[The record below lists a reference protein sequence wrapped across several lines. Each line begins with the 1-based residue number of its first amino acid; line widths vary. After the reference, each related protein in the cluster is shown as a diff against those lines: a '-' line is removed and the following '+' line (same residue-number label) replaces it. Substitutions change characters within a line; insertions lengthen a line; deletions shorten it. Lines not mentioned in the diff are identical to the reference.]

1 LISANGGTLHQLMP
15 EERTELDPGW
25 SADGNKLVFADIGA
39 KTIHLL
45 DLRTGQVSMLPDS
58 EGMHAP
64 RWSPDGR
71 YIATI
76 PAEARDKMWLFD
88 FTTQKWTILAQQQA
102 LWPRWSGDGK
112 SIYFSSARDNDL
124 SLVRIGDRKIER
136 LASLKDF
143 RLAPGVFGAWVG
155 WTPDDQPLMLRD
167 VGTQD
172 IYALEWQT
180 P

>member
-1 LISANGGTLHQLMP
+1 
-15 EERTELDPGW
+15 
-25 SADGNKLVFADIGA
+25 
-39 KTIHLL
+39 
-45 DLRTGQVSMLPDS
+45 MLPGS

-76 PAEARDKMWLFD
+76 PAEARDKLRLFD
-88 FTTQKWTILAQQQA
+88 CTTQKWTVLARQQA

-112 SIYFSSARDNDL
+112 SIYFSSARDNDM
-124 SLVRIGDRKIER
+124 SRVRIVDRKIER
-136 LASLKDF
+136 LASIKDF
-143 RLAPGVFGAWVG
+143 RMAPGIFGAWLG

-172 IYALEWQT
+172 IYALEWQI

>member
-1 LISANGGTLHQLMP
+1 MDS
-15 EERTELDPGW
+15 E
-25 SADGNKLVFADIGA
+25 A
-39 KTIHLL
+39 KMIRLL
-45 DLRTGQVSMLPDS
+45 DLQTGHVSALPGS
-58 EGMHAP
+58 EGRGSP

-71 YIATI
+71 YIAAI
-76 PAEARDKMWLFD
+76 PAEAQDKLLLFD
-88 FTTQKWTILAQQQA
+88 FTTQKWTVLARQQA
-102 LWPRWSGDGK
+102 LWPRWSRDGK
-112 SIYFSSARDNDL
+112 YIYFSSARDNDM
-124 SLVRIGDRKIER
+124 SRVRIIDRKIEQ

-143 RLAPGVFGAWVG
+143 RMAPGIFGAWLG